1 MLRYLLV
8 DFKVMMRSP
17 IAVFFSLAFPLLMMV
32 VIMVSYGNID
42 IGGGLHLIDKY
53 LLVALG
59 IGVLPLTLISFPI
72 WIANRIEDG
81 SLKRLTFL
89 GVRASYMIASDIIV
103 HIAMGILTFLLCFI
117 CALLFFG
124 LHIPSMAAF
133 FSFLLHYLMILI
145 TYLLI
150 GAVLALCFP
159 SQQVLMPL
167 GLTIMF
173 SLFLFCGVFGPFAD
187 LPETVQLIGSYIPM
201 KYGMNDLFNVW
212 QGSVRFDADTFRIC
226 MAHIGVSLLFL
237 FGLWRFRRHKL

>member
-8 DFKVMMRSP
+8 DFKVMMRIP

-117 CALLFFG
+117 CA
-124 LHIPSMAAF
+124 
-133 FSFLLHYLMILI
+133 
-145 TYLLI
+145 
-150 GAVLALCFP
+150 AVLWPAHTEYDRVFLVSFTLFDDTCHVPADWSSPSAVLSKPASSDAPWPDHHVLPVFVLWGLWALC
-159 SQQVLMPL
+159 
-167 GLTIMF
+167 
-173 SLFLFCGVFGPFAD
+173 
-187 LPETVQLIGSYIPM
+187 
-201 KYGMNDLFNVW
+201 
-212 QGSVRFDADTFRIC
+212 
-226 MAHIGVSLLFL
+226 
-237 FGLWRFRRHKL
+237 